1 MWFSSFVTSESKAS
15 DVFRRKRSSFLS
27 ALLTLRVACASV
39 SASRV
44 SYHDDEA
51 IERARRCPA
60 DHANAA
66 FALRQHQHPKLC
78 GCSRRRSRELTAKR
92 RPGVRPPPL
101 SRAGG
106 LSRWGAGSAPSPRV
120 TGTDAATPAPES
132 WRRPPKARCLGSRT
146 RAVQPS
152 SRKQRK
158 RRAGRAGARGC

>member
-1 MWFSSFVTSESKAS
+1 MWFSSFVTSESRAS
-15 DVFRRKRSSFLS
+15 NVFRRKRSSFRF
-27 ALLTLRVACASV
+27 APLTLRVACASG

-60 DHANAA
+60 DHADAA
-66 FALRQHQHPKLC
+66 FTLRRHQHPKLC
-78 GCSRRRSRELTAKR
+78 GRSRRRSRELTAKR
-92 RPGVRPPPL
+92 RPGVRPPPF

-106 LSRWGAGSAPSPRV
+106 LSRWGAGSAPSPPV

-146 RAVQPS
+146 RAVPPS

-158 RRAGRAGARGC
+158 RRARRAGARGC